1 MSGCAGLDLPSRAG
15 CMAGRCRTS
24 YPSRRSSP
32 HRMSQF
38 EVNAPHIVGEVIDGE
53 AIWRGIEAAM
63 DTAGL
68 PGLLRGRFP
77 DSGGDV
83 ARDVAAFLAQLQE
96 YQLIR
101 PAGPDAAGSGTTGDL
116 FDGIDAY
123 ASPELQA
130 YTDMKDLLLL
140 DPVHEVDDA
149 GWPEAK
155 S

>member
-1 MSGCAGLDLPSRAG
+1 
-15 CMAGRCRTS
+15 
-24 YPSRRSSP
+24 
-32 HRMSQF
+32 MSQF

-53 AIWRGIEAAM
+53 AIIMDLKSGHYYSCLNIGAAIWRGIEAGM

-77 DSGGDV
+77 DSGDEV